1 VQNFHILSAV
11 RETSSQPPFP
21 AIASNRAA
29 ARFSSDFSHI
39 HHCWST
45 KWQCNSVRIKPGE
58 YYVTAS
64 DEMLTTV
71 LGSCIATCIRDPNT
85 GIGGMNHFMLPI
97 SNGEQTGSWNSL
109 RYGNYAMEMLINDIL
124 KGGGSRNSLEVKIF
138 GGGKVLAKLSNIGSL
153 NITFVREYLDMEEL
167 YLESEDLGDIYARK
181 VIYFPANGKV
191 LMKKSLITQQHH
203 HIANAET
210 DYLHDLDKH
219 PPEGE
224 IELFND

>member
-1 VQNFHILSAV
+1 
-11 RETSSQPPFP
+11 
-21 AIASNRAA
+21 
-29 ARFSSDFSHI
+29 
-39 HHCWST
+39 
-45 KWQCNSVRIKPGE
+45 
-58 YYVTAS
+58 
-64 DEMLTTV
+64 
-71 LGSCIATCIRDPNT
+71 
-85 GIGGMNHFMLPI
+85 
-97 SNGEQTGSWNSL
+97 
-109 RYGNYAMEMLINDIL
+109 MEMLINDIL